1 MTADGNPTV
10 PAPDEPRASAPRN
23 SERRALL
30 QLPGLVAISLY
41 MLLLSAIAVLYVVNH
56 RIGVVYLV
64 FSVLFIAG
72 ALGLLLLLRWAWA
85 LTLAAVALLSAMF
98 LFQYFAQHEISSL
111 LQGLLNLV
119 FFLYLVRTDVREKL
133 K

>member
-1 MTADGNPTV
+1 MTTDPKPVDLEHADPPNHPT
-10 PAPDEPRASAPRN
+10 AKPRKPVF
-23 SERRALL
+23 L
-30 QLPGLVAISLY
+30 QFPGLVAISIY
-41 MLLLSAIAVLYVVNH
+41 MLLLAALAVVYVVQGQ
-56 RIGVVYLV
+56 IGFVYLV
-64 FSVLFIAG
+64 FSVLFIAS

-85 LTLAAVALLSAMF
+85 LALAGMALMTGTF
-98 LFQYFAQHEISSL
+98 LYRFASQHALVFL